1 MADPAVA
8 LQPSIPDPAP
18 SPSSSQARNPGEWLP
33 GPGSAEPIACDGPQG
48 RPGGG
53 GRDPGQSKPRMTE
66 PTSLDLMSLLD
77 QCCYRCRSQGGTAGA
92 GACQCTGA
100 AFDTCSERESAAPS
114 PRRGKGKP

>member
-77 QCCYRCRSQGGTAGA
+77 QCCYRCRDGA
-92 GACQCTGA
+92 GAPGGPSKAEPGA
-100 AFDTCSERESAAPS
+100 LAPI
-114 PRRGKGKP
+114 PRWYSGCWGMPQRQ